1 MTFIGK
7 ECLILRKE
15 RNEVNLREM
24 TGITSGIEVC
34 YLVEDS
40 KRITSETFKVHIP
53 SLMGGIDNTG
63 KEPEDVNI
71 DTSKVCLN
79 AENPFNKKVN
89 SGFYI
94 EALNFTPY
102 GHRLDGWI
110 PKFRIQ
116 KLTAE
121 SGNISTQNASSI
133 SGVTDPGG
141 PGPHT
146 HTLSQPLTLS
156 DNSLSEIVFN
166 NLVATSS
173 TEVDFQEL
181 NKKFIKRG
189 AMMIGTFINGLQN
202 TFVILAIQNAVPRLT
217 QTEPTGDGDNPD
229 TSIDGGNNPS
239 N

>member
-1 MTFIGK
+1 M
-7 ECLILRKE
+7 RKE
-15 RNEVNLREM
+15 RNEINLREL

-53 SLMGGIDNTG
+53 SLMNGIENSG
-63 KEPEDVNI
+63 KEPEDVTV
-71 DTSKVCLN
+71 DSSKICIN
-79 AENPFNKKVN
+79 SENPFNKTIN

-110 PKFRIQ
+110 PKFRIE

-121 SGNISTQNASSI
+121 TGTISKQSASSTK
-133 SGVTDPGG
+133 GVTEPAG

-146 HTLSQPLTLS
+146 HNIKQALTLNS
-156 DNSLSEIVFN
+156 NSLDSIVFN
-166 NLVATSS
+166 NLVAYNSF
-173 TEVDFQEL
+173 EVDFQEL
-181 NKKFIKRG
+181 NNKFIKRG
-189 AMMIGTFINGLQN
+189 HMMIGTFINGIQN
-202 TFVILAIQNAVPRLT
+202 TFVILAMENAVPRLT
-217 QTEPTGDGDNPD
+217 ETERKGNNADNPD
-229 TSIDGGNNPS
+229 TSIDGDTNPA

>member
-1 MTFIGK
+1 M
-7 ECLILRKE
+7 RKE
-15 RNEVNLREM
+15 RNEINLREM

-79 AENPFNKKVN
+79 GENPFNKKIN

-116 KLTAE
+116 TLSAE
-121 SGNISTQNASSI
+121 SGTVAKQDASSI
-133 SGVTDPGG
+133 KGVTDPGG

-146 HTLSQPLTLS
+146 HGLSQPLTLN
-156 DNSLSEIVFN
+156 DNSLKDIVFN
-166 NLVATSS
+166 NLVATAS

-181 NKKFIKRG
+181 NNKFVKRG
-189 AMMIGTFINGLQN
+189 AMMIGTFINGIQN

-217 QTEPTGDGDNPD
+217 QTEPSGGNADNPD

>member
-1 MTFIGK
+1 M
-7 ECLILRKE
+7 RKE
-15 RNEVNLREM
+15 RNEINLREM

-63 KEPEDVNI
+63 KEPEDVDI
-71 DTSKVCLN
+71 DTNKVCLN
-79 AENPFNKKVN
+79 GENPFNKKIS

-116 KLTAE
+116 QLTAE
-121 SGNISTQNASSI
+121 SGTVEKQDASSI
-133 SGVTDPGG
+133 KGVTDPGG

-146 HTLSQPLTLS
+146 HDLSKPLTLN
-156 DNSLSEIVFN
+156 DNSLNNIVFN
-166 NLVATSS
+166 NLVATAS

-181 NKKFIKRG
+181 NNKFVKRG

-217 QTEPTGDGDNPD
+217 QTEPSGGNADNTD
-229 TSIDGGNNPS
+229 TSIDGGNNPP

>member
-1 MTFIGK
+1 M
-7 ECLILRKE
+7 RKE
-15 RNEVNLREM
+15 RNEINLREM

-63 KEPEDVNI
+63 KEPEDVDI
-71 DTSKVCLN
+71 DTNKVCLN
-79 AENPFNKKVN
+79 GENPFNKKIS

-116 KLTAE
+116 QLTAE
-121 SGNISTQNASSI
+121 SGTVEKQDASSI
-133 SGVTDPGG
+133 KGVTDPGG

-146 HTLSQPLTLS
+146 HDLSKPLTLN
-156 DNSLSEIVFN
+156 DNSLNNIVFN
-166 NLVATSS
+166 NLVATAS

-181 NKKFIKRG
+181 NNKFVKRG
-189 AMMIGTFINGLQN
+189 AMMIGAFINGLQN

-217 QTEPTGDGDNPD
+217 QTEPSGGNVDNAD
-229 TSIDGGNNPS
+229 TSIDGGNNPP